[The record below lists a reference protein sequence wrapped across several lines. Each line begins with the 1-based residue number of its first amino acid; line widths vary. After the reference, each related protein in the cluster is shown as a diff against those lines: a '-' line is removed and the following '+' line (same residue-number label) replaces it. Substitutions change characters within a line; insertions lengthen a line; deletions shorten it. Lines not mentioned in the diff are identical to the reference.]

1 MTTWPKRDKDG
12 RHVTSADIPTYKS
25 AAQREWELET
35 RIKKLEGNDLDSLVS
50 EFSDNIDTIVNK
62 AVSSLDEYNNIAKMR
77 NQVVES
83 NRVINGLS
91 VSGLGAIIQAN
102 YDRSRLLNTGMY
114 GNSCLQE
121 VVNYSP
127 FGGATAPVAAG
138 WPTPFAGGSYL
149 LELPDGAALNQ
160 ALGVNRSTG
169 W

>member
-12 RHVTSADIPTYKS
+12 RHITSADIPTYKS

-50 EFSDNIDTIVNK
+50 EFNDNIDTIVNK
-62 AVSSLDEYNNIAKMR
+62 AVSSLQEYNNAAKMR
-77 NQVVES
+77 NQVIEP
-83 NRVINGLS
+83 NRVISGLS
-91 VSGLGAIIQAN
+91 LCGLDAIIQAN

-114 GNSCLQE
+114 GNPCLAGVRSQ
-121 VVNYSP
+121 
-127 FGGATAPVAAG
+127 AALTG
-138 WPTPFAGGSYL
+138 DSYL
-149 LELPDGAALNQ
+149 LGLTNKAALSQ